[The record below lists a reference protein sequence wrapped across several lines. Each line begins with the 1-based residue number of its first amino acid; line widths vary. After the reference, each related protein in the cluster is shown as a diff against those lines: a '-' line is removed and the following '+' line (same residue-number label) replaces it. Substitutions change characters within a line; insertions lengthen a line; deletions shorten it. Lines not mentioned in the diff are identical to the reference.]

1 VQIRAEAYFLEA
13 PGAPLARRELVLP
26 QPRRHQAIVQVLA
39 CGLCPTDRG
48 LWSGATP
55 ARHPLP
61 LVLGHQVI
69 GKVVLAWERFGH
81 LVGRLAM
88 VPAIVPCG
96 DCEACQSGRDED
108 CEELRLLGCDL
119 HGGFA
124 THLLV
129 PSVALLRLDG
139 APSWIDVR
147 ELAPLVDAA
156 AAASAVQRGA
166 TEWRA
171 SADRLGKPEQL
182 AAELMSVLSAPA
194 AACQVDS
201 SAAASGRC
209 PRELY
214 QKTLQ
219 LAFDGQ
225 LALNKLVT
233 IAPLSNLGQLLENE
247 TLLRSCGRLV
257 LDPSE

>member
-1 VQIRAEAYFLEA
+1 
-13 PGAPLARRELVLP
+13 
-26 QPRRHQAIVQVLA
+26 
-39 CGLCPTDRG
+39 
-48 LWSGATP
+48 
-55 ARHPLP
+55 
-61 LVLGHQVI
+61 VLGHQVI

-156 AAASAVQRGA
+156 AAASGSVRRAAAEQP
-166 TEWRA
+166 A
-171 SADRLGKPEQL
+171 SADRRGKPEQL
-182 AAELMSVLSAPA
+182 AAELMSVLSAPP
-194 AACQVDS
+194 AACQVYPS
-201 SAAASGRC
+201 PTAAGRC
-209 PRELY
+209 PAGLY
-214 QKTLQ
+214 QKALQ

-225 LALNKLVT
+225 LGLDKLVT
-233 IAPLSNLGQLLENE
+233 IAPLSSLGQLLENE
-247 TLLRSCGRLV
+247 TLLRSSGRLV
-257 LDPSE
+257 LDPTK

>member
-1 VQIRAEAYFLEA
+1 
-13 PGAPLARRELVLP
+13 
-26 QPRRHQAIVQVLA
+26 
-39 CGLCPTDRG
+39 
-48 LWSGATP
+48 
-55 ARHPLP
+55 
-61 LVLGHQVI
+61 
-69 GKVVLAWERFGH
+69 
-81 LVGRLAM
+81 
-88 VPAIVPCG
+88 
-96 DCEACQSGRDED
+96 
-108 CEELRLLGCDL
+108 
-119 HGGFA
+119 
-124 THLLV
+124 LV

-147 ELAPLVDAA
+147 ELAPLIDAA
-156 AAASAVQRGA
+156 AAASGSVQRGA
-166 TEWRA
+166 AEWRA

-209 PRELY
+209 PPELY

-233 IAPLSNLGQLLENE
+233 IAPLSSLGQLLENE
-247 TLLRSCGRLV
+247 TLLRSSGRLA
-257 LDPSE
+257 LDPTK